1 MISYKTLQKKLTCE
15 HMQDAGQKIF
25 SLIKVFTQIDLPTI
39 FTLKLISDVL
49 NTSLKSEWIL
59 HSEEFVLQLVQ
70 ANLGL
75 ANTQSKL
82 E

>member
-1 MISYKTLQKKLTCE
+1 
-15 HMQDAGQKIF
+15 MQDAGQKIF

-39 FTLKLISDVL
+39 FTLKFMSDVL

-59 HSEEFVLQLVQ
+59 HSKEFVLQLVQ

-75 ANTQSKL
+75 VNTQSKL